1 MSRGGGGGG
10 EGTGRGWW
18 GGGGS
23 SEGESNLTAPVQAKD
38 DLGSALGKKG
48 LGCQVGQWWIFFSP
62 QIKAVHLL
70 FYGHQVSLSGTDRL
84 HRRGSIKIKT

>member
-10 EGTGRGWW
+10 NWEGVLGGRGA
-18 GGGGS
+18 S

-48 LGCQVGQWWIFFSP
+48 LGCQVGQWWIFFPSP
-62 QIKAVHLL
+62 NKRPFTCSSMATR
-70 FYGHQVSLSGTDRL
+70 FPCQVLIACTG
-84 HRRGSIKIKT
+84 GEV